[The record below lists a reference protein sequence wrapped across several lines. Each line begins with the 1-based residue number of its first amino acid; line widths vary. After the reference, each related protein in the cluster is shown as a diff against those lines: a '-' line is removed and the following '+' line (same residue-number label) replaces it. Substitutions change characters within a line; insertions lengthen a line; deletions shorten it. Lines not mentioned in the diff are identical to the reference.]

1 MGYKDLRT
9 YISQLEMAGEL
20 QRIKAAVDWDGEI
33 GAITRE
39 VYKRRGPGMLF
50 ENVKDSAIP
59 LFCGA
64 MHEPR
69 KYGMMFDCGPDI
81 RAQVD
86 YLTRTMASP
95 IDPVMVGE
103 GACQENVVL
112 GDDIDLGIFPTPKWH
127 PGDGGRFIGTLGCI
141 VSKDPDTGIRNVAV
155 FRQQIIGKNKVGF
168 NSEQQ
173 NGVHL
178 RKYRDRGDPMPFA
191 TAIGVPPALLIS
203 AIGKSPYGVDEY
215 TVAGGIAGEPIPLVK
230 CKTVDLEVPADAEI
244 VLEGYVYPDAS
255 EWELE
260 GPFGEFTGHFSS
272 DHPTKKPTGILT
284 AITYRNNPIMQ
295 GTSPGVGPNECSHAM
310 TMAYTPTWRASLLA
324 AGIPGVKDLN
334 VLEMGCASFIC
345 IVSLSKHFYAG
356 NAQAA
361 MNFIQ
366 CLGNFPKITICVDDD
381 IDVFDTDMV
390 LWALASRTQ
399 PHRDVQITLPNQV
412 GCALDPSIPDRL
424 KPMPT
429 PATSRMMIDATK
441 YFKDGVS
448 FSAMVLD
455 DEKAK
460 SRVAERWGEFGFKAK
475 Y

>member
-1 MGYKDLRT
+1 MSYKDLRT
-9 YISQLEMAGEL
+9 FIGQLENAGEL
-20 QRIKAAVDWDGEI
+20 KRIRAEVNWDCEI

-39 VYKRRGPGMLF
+39 VYKRKGPAMLF
-50 ENVKDSAIP
+50 ENVKDSKIP

-64 MHEPR
+64 MHEVR
-69 KYGMMFDCGPDI
+69 KYGMMFDGGADI
-81 RAQVD
+81 RNQID
-86 YLTRTMASP
+86 FLTRAMASP
-95 IDPVMVGE
+95 IDPVMLSSGV
-103 GACQENVVL
+103 CQENTIL
-112 GDDIDLGIFPTPKWH
+112 GDDIDLGIFPTPRWH

-141 VSKDPDTGIRNVAV
+141 VTKDPDTNIRNVAV
-155 FRQQIIGKNKVGF
+155 FRQMIEGRNKLGL
-168 NSEQQ
+168 NCEQQ

-178 RKYRDRGDPMPFA
+178 RKYRDRGEPMQFA
-191 TAIGVPPALLIS
+191 TAIGVPPAVLIS

-215 TVAGGIAGEPIPLVK
+215 GVAGGIAGQAIPLVK

-244 VLEGYVYPDAS
+244 ILEGYVSPDAS
-255 EWELE
+255 TWELE

-272 DHPTKKPTGILT
+272 HHPTKKPTGVLT
-284 AITYRNNPIMQ
+284 AITFRNNPIMQ

-366 CLGNFPKITICVDDD
+366 CLGNFPKITICVDED

-429 PATSRMMIDATK
+429 PVTSRMMIDATK
-441 YFKDGVS
+441 YFKDDVV
-448 FSAMVLD
+448 FSPMVMD
-455 DEKAK
+455 DEVTKKFIA
-460 SRVAERWGEFGFKAK
+460 SRWKEYGFKG
-475 Y
+475 